1 MIERLEV
8 TTGPG
13 TVIRYGFVVAWAS
26 ASASPSLVSFL
37 AESARNLADSPLGG
51 DQLAAHLA
59 GVLARRDPEPH
70 VPFVTIGPSEV
81 GWSALLHG
89 PVQVWDGV
97 AWTHPEPH
105 PGWIRAS
112 LSPRPGLSVSVSG
125 APVPNLAP
133 DALLDLEAGV
143 VPGGGFVLL
152 PAVPAPITPTGVAA
166 GPARLDEPTAVLDPG
181 LASVAAGAGDDQRQD
196 DEPEPTGPSDAAHL
210 VTGLAAAGA
219 LAHAAGQEE
228 DQAQPDGEPDAQ
240 PDAGE
245 APGAEA
251 DGAESA
257 AEDRP
262 SETPAIPLV
271 VPAPDSAIEPPR
283 PSARPGASLGPP
295 GVLDLHDPIVRARVV
310 PYPPLPPGG
319 DPPRP
324 APGTPVVAGVPC
336 RRGHLNRPGML
347 TCARCGQPIEAE
359 GGYQISGTRPAL
371 GCLISDG
378 GSVFGL
384 DSGYLVGS
392 DPGRDP
398 TVRGR
403 LARPLVIEGEDV
415 AASHAEIRLH
425 EWDVMVTD
433 RGSSGGTH
441 IYPPGATSWDR
452 LAPYQPRVIPPGTHV
467 AFGQRVMT
475 FVSPWNLPP
484 AAGSGP
490 AEGSG

>member
-1 MIERLEV
+1 
-8 TTGPG
+8 
-13 TVIRYGFVVAWAS
+13 
-26 ASASPSLVSFL
+26 
-37 AESARNLADSPLGG
+37 
-51 DQLAAHLA
+51 
-59 GVLARRDPEPH
+59 
-70 VPFVTIGPSEV
+70 
-81 GWSALLHG
+81 
-89 PVQVWDGV
+89 
-97 AWTHPEPH
+97 
-105 PGWIRAS
+105 
-112 LSPRPGLSVSVSG
+112 
-125 APVPNLAP
+125 VPNLAP

-152 PAVPAPITPTGVAA
+152 PAVPAPITPTGAAA
-166 GPARLDEPTAVLDPG
+166 GAARLDEPTAVLDPA

-196 DEPEPTGPSDAAHL
+196 DGPEPTAPSDAAHL
-210 VTGLAAAGA
+210 ATGLAAVGA
-219 LAHAAGQEE
+219 LAHVAGQEE
-228 DQAQPDGEPDAQ
+228 DGAPPDVEPDSK
-240 PDAGE
+240 PDASG
-245 APGAEA
+245 APAGTEVAEPA
-251 DGAESA
+251 I
-257 AEDRP
+257 EDRR
-262 SETPAIPLV
+262 SETFPAIPLV
-271 VPAPDSAIEPPR
+271 VAAPDSEVEPLR
-283 PSARPGASLGPP
+283 SSARPGAAPGPP
-295 GVLDLHDPIVRARVV
+295 GVLDLHDPVVRARVV

-324 APGTPVVAGVPC
+324 TPGTPVVAGVPC

-425 EWDVMVTD
+425 DWDVMVTD
-433 RGSSGGTH
+433 RASSGGTH
-441 IYPPGATSWDR
+441 VYPPGATSWDR
-452 LAPYQPRVIPPGTHV
+452 LAPYQPQVIPPGTHV
-467 AFGQRVMT
+467 AFAQRVMT

-484 AAGSGP
+484 ATGSAPAAGSG
-490 AEGSG
+490 